1 MEFKEWTGVSAEN
14 TYDSIKAGVLGR
26 EIEFSKSV
34 FPTSIKIEGE
44 EILYA
49 PISLTAMFSDIK
61 GEWTNQNVV
70 LTEKTDELVRYS
82 VAQTAENL
90 IVNADVT
97 IEFDGFIRVDL
108 RLIPF
113 WSFHKDNMPRLTKLY
128 IDIPIKKK
136 YSTLMHFWPNCES
149 GVCLSGKVL
158 NSYETPMGDT
168 DFAFKPYMWTGWE
181 YGGLGICCESD
192 KNFEIDNSEKCMSVS
207 SNEEYTNI
215 HIALLDNAPADW
227 KRRRDEWGNNI
238 NPITYSFAL
247 QPTPVKKFNNNNL
260 REWRAFHMGN
270 IGGSRENAADGSI
283 FEKVSGTGD
292 TLLEKIAQK
301 GVRWLILHEDWSAIQ
316 NYGLPYDE
324 ERFKQLAR
332 DCHELGMKLMVYF
345 GYEVSSLYPGFNDV
359 CDEYLNKNIH
369 GNFVGG
375 WQREPMQ
382 RDFTVCYKGGYSD
395 VMIDRVKY
403 VMDVLGVDGIY
414 TDGTYVPWE
423 CANEAHGC
431 GYRDKSGQL
440 KYAYPIYAVREHVK
454 KLYKAVHERGGV
466 IDTYQS
472 SCSMMATLGFA
483 DSYYDG
489 ENIQGMLQADISN
502 MKMDSFR
509 TEFMG
514 LNMGI
519 PCNFISYTDD
529 KFTMEIISGITLLH
543 NVYPRANKLSDLDFV
558 SEIWGIYDNFAID
571 KAQWFPYW
579 EKQEISVD
587 NDKAYVSYYKKDN
600 ALLLIITSY
609 DKNASEVKL
618 TLDGEYNEA
627 RNMLAPEKTVSV
639 DGKMLTVPVE
649 STKISIIEV
658 KR

>member
-1 MEFKEWTGVSAEN
+1 MEFKEWTGVTAEN
-14 TYDSIKAGVLGR
+14 TDDCIRAEVLGR

-34 FPTSIKIEGE
+34 FPTSIRIDGE

-49 PISLTAMFSDIK
+49 PISLTAMFSEIT
-61 GEWTNQNVV
+61 GEWTEQYVI

-82 VAQTAENL
+82 VSQTAENL

-97 IEFDGFIRVDL
+97 IEFDGFIRIDL

-113 WSFHKDNMPRLTKLY
+113 WSFHKDNAPRLTKLY
-128 IDIPIKKK
+128 IDIPVKKK

-158 NSYETPMGDT
+158 NSHETPVGDT
-168 DFAFKPYMWTGWE
+168 HFAFKPYMWTGWE
-181 YGGLGICCESD
+181 NGGIGICCESD
-192 KNFEIDNSEKCMSVS
+192 KNFELDNSEKCMTVS

-227 KRRRDEWGNNI
+227 KGRRDEWGNNI
-238 NPITYSFAL
+238 NPITYSFAI
-247 QPTPVKKFNNNNL
+247 QPTPVKKFNANHL
-260 REWRAFHMGN
+260 REWRAFHLGN
-270 IGGSRENAADGSI
+270 IGGSRENAANGSI
-283 FEKVSGTGD
+283 FEKVSGRGD

-301 GVRWLILHEDWSAIQ
+301 GVKWLILHEDWSMIQ
-316 NYGLPYDE
+316 NYGKPHDE

-332 DCHELGMKLMVYF
+332 DCHKLGMKLMVYF

-359 CDEYLNKNIH
+359 CDTYLNKNIY

-395 VMIDRVKY
+395 VMLERVRY
-403 VMDVLGVDGIY
+403 VMDELGVDGIY

-431 GYRDKSGQL
+431 GYRDKNGQL

-454 KLYKAVHERGGV
+454 KLYKTVHERGGL
-466 IDTYQS
+466 IDTHQS
-472 SCSMMATLGFA
+472 SCCMMATLGFA

-489 ENIQGMLQADISN
+489 ENIQGMLKEDICN

-519 PCNFISYTDD
+519 PCNFISYTGDE
-529 KFTMEIISGITLLH
+529 FTMEIISGITLLH
-543 NVYPRANKLSDLDFV
+543 NVYPRANSFSDLDFMSAV
-558 SEIWGIYDNFAID
+558 WEIYDDFSID
-571 KAQWFPYW
+571 TAVWFPYW

-600 ALLLIITSY
+600 SLLLIITSY
-609 DKNASEVKL
+609 DKNACELKL
-618 TLDGEYNEA
+618 TLDGEYREA
-627 RNMLAPEKTVSV
+627 RNMLSPEGKVSL
-639 DGKMLTVPVE
+639 DGKILTVPVE
-649 STKISIIEV
+649 NAKVNIIEV
-658 KR
+658 R

>member
-1 MEFKEWTGVSAEN
+1 MEFKEWTGVTAEN
-14 TYDSIKAGVLGR
+14 TDDCIRAEVLGR

-34 FPTSIKIEGE
+34 FPTSIKIEGK

-61 GEWTNQNVV
+61 GEWTNQNVI

-128 IDIPIKKK
+128 IDIPVKKK

-158 NSYETPMGDT
+158 NSHETPVGDT
-168 DFAFKPYMWTGWE
+168 HFAFKPYMWTGWE
-181 YGGLGICCESD
+181 NGGIGICCESD
-192 KNFEIDNSEKCMSVS
+192 KNFELDNSEKCMTVS

-227 KRRRDEWGNNI
+227 KGRRDEWGNNI
-238 NPITYSFAL
+238 NPITYSFAI
-247 QPTPVKKFNNNNL
+247 QPTPVKKFNANHL
-260 REWRAFHMGN
+260 REWRAFHLGN
-270 IGGSRENAADGSI
+270 IGGSRENAANGSI
-283 FEKVSGTGD
+283 FEKVSGRGD

-301 GVRWLILHEDWSAIQ
+301 GVKWLILHEDWSMIQ
-316 NYGLPYDE
+316 NYGKPHDE

-332 DCHELGMKLMVYF
+332 DCHKLGMKLMVYF

-403 VMDVLGVDGIY
+403 VMDVFGVDGIY

-466 IDTYQS
+466 IDTHQS
-472 SCSMMATLGFA
+472 SCCMMATLGFA

-543 NVYPRANKLSDLDFV
+543 NVYPRANTLSDLDFV

-571 KAQWFPYW
+571 KVQWFPYW

-587 NDKAYVSYYKKDN
+587 NDKAYISYYKKDN